1 MHQKTRSDERLFLG
15 CAVQHFPVGTL
26 LLPAFS
32 PSDATLRDGR
42 GVHLRA
48 VTAADEDALVRAF
61 DSLGSETRYMRFMA
75 SVKEAN
81 RMRLKKALESFPEKG
96 FSIAAVDGAGELV
109 GTATYVI
116 GDDPA
121 SCEFAITV
129 REAWAGAGLG
139 RVLMAALIEAAGR
152 RGLREMVGYVLAQNR
167 GMLALAQ
174 RVGFT
179 VSRDPDDPSVRTCR
193 LPLQAS

>member
-1 MHQKTRSDERLFLG
+1 VPPFT
-15 CAVQHFPVGTL
+15 PT
-26 LLPAFS
+26 
-32 PSDATLRDGR
+32 DATLRDGR

-48 VTAADEDALVRAF
+48 LTPADEEALVRAF

-81 RMRLKKALESFPEKG
+81 RARLRKALASFPQEG

-109 GTATYVI
+109 GSATYVI
-116 GDDPA
+116 GNDPA

-139 RVLMAALIEAAGR
+139 RVLMTALIEIAR
-152 RGLREMVGYVLAQNR
+152 ERGLREMVGYVLAQNR

-174 RVGFT
+174 RLGFS
-179 VSRDPDDPSVRTCR
+179 VARDPDDPTVRTCR
-193 LPLQAS
+193 LALAPPEPTAA

>member
-1 MHQKTRSDERLFLG
+1 MI
-15 CAVQHFPVGTL
+15 
-26 LLPAFS
+26 PAFS
-32 PSDATLRDGR
+32 PSDVVLRDGR

-48 VTAADEDALVRAF
+48 VTPDDEDAFVRAF

-81 RMRLKKALESFPEKG
+81 RARLKKALASFPQQG
-96 FSIAAVDGAGELV
+96 QSFAAVETAGEIV

-116 GDDPA
+116 ANDPT

-139 RVLMAALIEAAGR
+139 RVLMAALIEAAR
-152 RGLREMVGYVLAQNR
+152 QRGLREMVGYVLAQNR

-193 LPLQAS
+193 LLLQAP